1 MEMGE
6 MLSDS
11 FEYTKEGLMGKWM
24 KWFLLVIC
32 TIIFPLI
39 YGYTVRIFRG
49 MTPAPELEDWI
60 GLFVDGIKL
69 LIIYILY
76 MIPVFIVF
84 ILLAG
89 GAITAMATG
98 NDTLIAA
105 GIGGMLLG
113 IGITAIIALI
123 IFLFAI
129 IGSVRFSRTDSMGE
143 AFNFSAIL
151 ETIRSIGWVDYII
164 ALIVLYI
171 IMFIISFIIGLLT
184 SIPIIGWI
192 IYFFSLPAI
201 TIFGARYIALLYDSA
216 NVIP

>member
-1 MEMGE
+1 

-49 MTPAPELEDWI
+49 MTPAPELEDGI

-69 LIIYILY
+69 LIIYFLY

-98 NDTLIAA
+98 DDTLIAA

-129 IGSVRFSRTDSMGE
+129 IGSVRFSRTNSMGE

-151 ETIRSIGWVDYII
+151 ETIQSIGWVDYII
-164 ALIVLYI
+164 ALIVIYI
-171 IMFIISFIIGLLT
+171 ITFVISFIIGLLN

-201 TIFGARYIALLYDSA
+201 TIFTARYITLLYDSA
-216 NVIP
+216 KVIP